1 MNEKNQSYIQSV
13 ALEGYKSIQHTEIDF
28 EQGLNIII
36 GKNGSG
42 KTNFLE
48 FLFNIIFLRY
58 TIFIGQEYS
67 FNFKS
72 FKFSVCNQGK
82 ITSVLVYR
90 EENLQTI
97 EENNNAD
104 NIIKKTTY
112 ENIATLTEEDDEKKY
127 QAERNIKN
135 LFRNIKTKISYETPK
150 NVSYIEQSH
159 SFKFAAATS
168 SIESNSKI
176 YIPTNFIAKLDI
188 SFNRLVR
195 DKKLANRKNN
205 LNKIDWKN
213 ELENYFLN
221 ELAKNEFLKKVQ
233 KFSPIQD
240 LRLSPNMSVYLRA
253 SETSIEN
260 IYIEFK
266 VNNEWYSWDSLSD
279 GTKRLFYIISEVVTA
294 ESIVLLEEPELGIH
308 PHQLHLLMQF
318 LKEQSETKQIIL
330 TTHSPQVLDILN
342 VNELNKII
350 IAEMTEEGTKLRHL
364 TEKQKKKATAY
375 MEELFLSDYWV
386 QNGGLED
393 EE

>member
-13 ALEGYKSIQHTEIDF
+13 VLEGYKSIQHTKIDF

-58 TIFIGQEYS
+58 IIPIGQEYS

-72 FKFSVCNQGK
+72 FKFTVYNSGK
-82 ITSVLVYR
+82 IADVFVYR
-90 EENLQTI
+90 KENLQTI
-97 EENNNAD
+97 EENNND
-104 NIIKKTTY
+104 NHILNKTTY
-112 ENIATLTEEDDEKKY
+112 ENIATITEDVDDKKY
-127 QAERNIKN
+127 HAERNIRN
-135 LFRNIKTKISYETPK
+135 LFSKIKAKINYEIPR
-150 NVSYIEQSH
+150 NVSYMEIPH
-159 SFKFAAATS
+159 NFKFSKYTKTIEGS
-168 SIESNSKI
+168 SNI
-176 YIPTNFIAKLDI
+176 YIPTNFIYLLNMSI
-188 SFNRLVR
+188 NENI
-195 DKKLANRKNN
+195 DKG
-205 LNKIDWKN
+205 IDGLFAIDN
-213 ELENYFLN
+213 CFLN
-221 ELAKNEFLKKVQ
+221 ELEKNALLKNLQ

-240 LRLSPNMSVYLRA
+240 LRLSPNMSIYDRIR
-253 SETSIEN
+253 EKSIEN

-266 VNNEWYSWDSLSD
+266 VSGEWYSWNSLSD

-342 VNELNKII
+342 VNELDKII

-364 TEKQKKKATAY
+364 TEKQKKKAVRY
-375 MEELFLSDYWV
+375 MEEQDNLSNFWRFST
-386 QNGGLED
+386 LED
-393 EE
+393 